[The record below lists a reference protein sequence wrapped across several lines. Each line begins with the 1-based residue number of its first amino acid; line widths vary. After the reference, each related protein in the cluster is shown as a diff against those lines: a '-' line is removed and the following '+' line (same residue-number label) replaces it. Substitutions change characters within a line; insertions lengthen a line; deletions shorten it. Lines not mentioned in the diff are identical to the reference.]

1 MYRGGLLGKMS
12 LFNRLA
18 SYTEAG
24 SSLALRLLSILRKA
38 IQTILGD
45 KNMAITKKSLISSS
59 PAAKSTTKTRSN
71 VASPAGTAKLA
82 TAARLAKANIIS
94 AKLINQKV
102 LTTKIL
108 STKVMQ

>member
-1 MYRGGLLGKMS
+1 
-12 LFNRLA
+12 
-18 SYTEAG
+18 
-24 SSLALRLLSILRKA
+24 LALRLLSRLRKA

-45 KNMAITKKSLISSS
+45 KNMAITKKSLISS

-82 TAARLAKANIIS
+82 TAARLAKANIVS